1 MYKILPSIFTVGN
14 LFCGFLAISY
24 VFDERYVSAAW
35 LIDLGAA
42 LDTMDGRIARL
53 IGKDS
58 KFGIEFDSLA
68 DVCTFG
74 IAPAL
79 MVYHGLLNSK
89 WGVAI
94 AFVFLLCG
102 ALRLARYNL
111 LSHEDEKGELFLGLP
126 IPAAAVALSQYVV
139 FTTSEH
145 AWQTSHAASVA
156 MFFVLFLSGLMVS
169 RVEYD
174 SMPNFRAT
182 TFWGRIK
189 QVYFVSAVALILHPS
204 TSKEF
209 FFPLVVLY
217 LLSGVYRWVTGIFRD
232 EVTQHA

>member
-1 MYKILPSIFTVGN
+1 MIYRAIVPSIFTVGN
-14 LFCGFLAISY
+14 LFCGFLALRY
-24 VFDERYVSAAW
+24 VLDGRYVSAAW
-35 LIDLGAA
+35 LIVLSAA
-42 LDTMDGRIARL
+42 LDTMDGRIARF

-74 IAPAL
+74 IVPAL
-79 MVYHGLLNSK
+79 MVYHSLLHSG

-102 ALRLARYNL
+102 TLRLARYNL
-111 LSHEDEKGELFLGLP
+111 LSQDDAKGDLFQGLP

-139 FTTSEH
+139 FTER
-145 AWQTSHAASVA
+145 AWETSHAASLAV
-156 MFFVLFLSGLMVS
+156 FLVLLLSGLMVS

-174 SMPNFRAT
+174 SIPNFRAT
-182 TFWGRIK
+182 TFWGRFK
-189 QVYFVSAVALILHPS
+189 QVYVVAAVALIIHPS
-204 TSKEF
+204 TSKGF

-217 LLSGVYRWVTGIFRD
+217 LLTGIYRWVAGIFSD

>member
-1 MYKILPSIFTVGN
+1 MYRILPSIFTVGN

-24 VFDERYVSAAW
+24 ILDGRYVPATW
-35 LIDLGAA
+35 LIVLGAA
-42 LDTMDGRIARL
+42 LDTMDGRIARF
-53 IGKDS
+53 IGNDS

-79 MVYHGLLNSK
+79 MVYRESLNSG

-94 AFVFLLCG
+94 AFAFLLCG

-111 LSHEDEKGELFLGLP
+111 LSHEDERGELFLGLP

-139 FTTSEH
+139 FTKD
-145 AWQTSHAASVA
+145 AWHPNHDGSVA
-156 MFFVLFLSGLMVS
+156 VVFVLLLSGLMVS

-182 TFWGRIK
+182 TLWGRFK

-204 TSKEF
+204 TSKGF

-217 LLSGVYRWVTGIFRD
+217 LLTGIYRWAAGIFRD
-232 EVTQHA
+232 QVTQHA

>member
-1 MYKILPSIFTVGN
+1 MYRILPSIFTVGN

-24 VFDERYVSAAW
+24 ILDGRYVPATW
-35 LIDLGAA
+35 LIVLGGA
-42 LDTMDGRIARL
+42 LDTMDGRIARF
-53 IGKDS
+53 IGNDS

-79 MVYHGLLNSK
+79 MVYRESLNSG

-94 AFVFLLCG
+94 AFAFLLCG

-111 LSHEDEKGELFLGLP
+111 LSHEDERGELFLGLP

-139 FTTSEH
+139 FTKD
-145 AWQTSHAASVA
+145 AWQPSHDGSVA
-156 MFFVLFLSGLMVS
+156 VVFVLLLSGLMVS

-182 TFWGRIK
+182 TLWGRLK
-189 QVYFVSAVALILHPS
+189 QGYFVSAVALILHPS
-204 TSKEF
+204 TSKGF
-209 FFPLVVLY
+209 FFPLVVVY
-217 LLSGVYRWVTGIFRD
+217 LLTGIYRWVAGIFRD